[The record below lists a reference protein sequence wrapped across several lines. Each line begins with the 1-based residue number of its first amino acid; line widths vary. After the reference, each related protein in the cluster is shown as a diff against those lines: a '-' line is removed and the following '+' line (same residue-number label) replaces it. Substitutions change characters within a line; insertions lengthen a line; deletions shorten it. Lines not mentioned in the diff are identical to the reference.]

1 MKLATLFWG
10 DSPEERARGSL
21 RRALTSLRKELGE
34 GLLLADRLTAQFNPA
49 FDLWV
54 DVLEFTTQVA
64 AYLAAPDQSSVDLD
78 LYGGDLL
85 ADFSDE
91 WIAPLREDLRS
102 DYLRAALLT
111 GRLAERRGDGEAAIV
126 ALEGALRVD
135 PAEERRA
142 IAD

>member
-1 MKLATLFWG
+1 MATLFWG

-64 AYLAAPDQSSVDLD
+64 AYLAARRISRQS
-78 LYGGDLL
+78 
-85 ADFSDE
+85 
-91 WIAPLREDLRS
+91 
-102 DYLRAALLT
+102 T
-111 GRLAERRGDGEAAIV
+111 
-126 ALEGALRVD
+126 
-135 PAEERRA
+135 
-142 IAD
+142 